1 MKKTCLLALL
11 FFGFLPA
18 LFSQKQNN
26 KQPEVPS
33 SPSAKETEALVRK
46 LNIDSAVTVKN
57 AITIKSQR
65 VPYTVIAGTIPVW
78 DENGKPLAGVFY
90 TYYERSDVNDRS
102 SRPLVISFNG
112 GPGTPSVWME
122 IGYTGP
128 RILQIDDEGYPVQP
142 YGMRDNPYSILD
154 VADIVYVDPVNTGF
168 SRAVNKDIP
177 KTKFFGVNADI
188 KYLAEWISTFISR
201 YKRWASPK
209 YLIGE
214 SYGTTRVSG
223 LALEL
228 QNAQWIY
235 LNGVILVSPTDL
247 GIERGGVM
255 DAALLLPYYAATA
268 WYHKVLPADLQQKD
282 LSAVLPEV
290 EAFTINEYLP
300 ALAKGGT
307 LSEAGRKQM
316 AAKVVRYS
324 GLSEKAVLQNNLS
337 ISTNFFWKELLR
349 DKGYTVG
356 RLDSRYLG
364 VDKKDGG
371 ERPDYN
377 AELTAWLH
385 AFTPAIN
392 IYLRDELNYKTD
404 LPYNMF
410 GNVFP
415 WNNENNKTGENLRQ
429 AMAQNPNLH
438 LLVQSGYYDGACDY
452 FNAKYNMWQMDPGGK
467 LQSRMTWEGYRSGH
481 MMYLRKEDLATSN
494 QHLRDFILRTIPK
507 RGEGARYGRGK
518 GKGEK

>member
-1 MKKTCLLALL
+1 MKKIRFLFLLFPGFFWPALL
-11 FFGFLPA
+11 LG
-18 LFSQKQNN
+18 QNN
-26 KQPEVPS
+26 SSPDLPS
-33 SPSAKETEALVRK
+33 SPSGKETEAFVRK
-46 LNIDSAVTVKN
+46 LNIDSAVTAKN
-57 AITIKSQR
+57 AIIIEGRR
-65 VPYTVIAGTIPVW
+65 VPYTVTAGTIPVW
-78 DENGKPLAGVFY
+78 DENGKPLAGIFY

-128 RILQIDDEGYPVQP
+128 RILQIDEEGYPVQP
-142 YGMRDNPYSILD
+142 YGMRDNPHSILD
-154 VADIVYVDPVNTGF
+154 VADIVYIDPVNTGF
-168 SRAVNKDIP
+168 SRAVSTDIP

-188 KYLAEWISTFISR
+188 KYLAGWISTFISR
-201 YKRWASPK
+201 YRRWASPK

-235 LNGVILVSPTDL
+235 LNGVILVSPTNL
-247 GIERGGVM
+247 GIERGGVVG
-255 DAALLLPYYAATA
+255 AALLLPYYAATA
-268 WYHKVLPADLQQKD
+268 WYHKMLPSDLQQKD
-282 LSAVLPEV
+282 LTDMLPEV
-290 EAFTINEYLP
+290 EAFTVDEYLP
-300 ALAKGGT
+300 ALAKGGM
-307 LSEAGRKQM
+307 LSETVRKQI
-316 AAKVVRYS
+316 AAKVARYS
-324 GLSEKAVLQNNLS
+324 GLSEKAVLQQNLS
-337 ISTNFFWKELLR
+337 VPVSFFWKELLR

-364 VDKKDGG
+364 VDKKNGG
-371 ERPDYN
+371 EGPDYN

-392 IYLRDELNYKTD
+392 LYLRDELKYKTD

-415 WNNENNKTGENLRQ
+415 WDNENNSTGENLRQ

-481 MMYLRKEDLATSN
+481 MMYLRREDLATSTR
-494 QHLRDFILRTIPK
+494 HLRDFILRTIPK
-507 RGEGARYGRGK
+507 PGEGAKYRRG
-518 GKGEK
+518 E